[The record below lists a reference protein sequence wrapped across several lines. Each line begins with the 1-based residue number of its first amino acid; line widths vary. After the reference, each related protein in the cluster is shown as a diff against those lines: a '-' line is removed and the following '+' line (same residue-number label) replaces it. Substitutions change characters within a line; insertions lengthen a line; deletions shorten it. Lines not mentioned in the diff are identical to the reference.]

1 MEQMPPKVST
11 YDSDAGPAS
20 AAALL
25 GAAVAQCLF
34 GLHLAAAAAAA
45 AAG

>member
-11 YDSDAGPAS
+11 YHS

-34 GLHLAAAAAAA
+34 GLHVAA